1 MPNTRR
7 AVATPLARTDGG
19 ESAVSASFLVR
30 EEGDQRL
37 QLGRAEHLPERPGHR
52 SRKLLVTLRRVAVRH
67 ENLLTDRRRAA
78 AAPDVIPRRTDR
90 ATLSIEL
97 VAADAPLLGI
107 QDNRI
112 ERRAHRR
119 ASGCRRG
126 RAARFWRRGSTDV
139 ISGDVDL
146 AAL

>member
-7 AVATPLARTDGG
+7 AIATPLARTDGG
-19 ESAVSASFLVR
+19 VSAASVSFLVR

-52 SRKLLVTLRRVAVRH
+52 SRKLLVTLRRVAIRH

-90 ATLSIEL
+90 ATLPVEL

-112 ERRAHRR
+112 ERPAL
-119 ASGCRRG
+119 G
-126 RAARFWRRGSTDV
+126 RARGWRSGRAGRFWVGGSTCGV
-139 ISGDVDL
+139 
-146 AAL
+146 

>member
-19 ESAVSASFLVR
+19 VSAVGASFLVR

-67 ENLLTDRRRAA
+67 ENLLTDRRRPA
-78 AAPDVIPRRTDR
+78 AAPDGIPPRTHPP
-90 ATLSIEL
+90 TLSL
-97 VAADAPLLGI
+97 DPAAADAPPPGI
-107 QDNRI
+107 QDTRM
-112 ERRAHRR
+112 R
-119 ASGCRRG
+119 
-126 RAARFWRRGSTDV
+126 
-139 ISGDVDL
+139 
-146 AAL
+146 

>member
-1 MPNTRR
+1 
-7 AVATPLARTDGG
+7 V
-19 ESAVSASFLVR
+19 SAVSVSFLVR

-67 ENLLTDRRRAA
+67 ENLLTDRRRTA
-78 AAPDVIPRRTDR
+78 AAPDVIPRRTAR
-90 ATLSIEL
+90 ATLAIEL
-97 VAADAPLLGI
+97 LAADAPLLGI

-112 ERRAHRR
+112 ERRAYRR

-139 ISGDVDL
+139 VGRD
-146 AAL
+146 